1 MTKKIKLKRTLVP
14 IDKLVTMAE
23 MGLGAV
29 RPLNKEKRAWINKL
43 KKDELFDP
51 ILVTPIK
58 DSGYYLL
65 TDGWHRVQA
74 AKALKH
80 KEIEALT
87 IPADIGLSM
96 AKANKIL
103 RDLYAFE
110 LGPILFKPTL
120 SGSNQTFRSNLEGAL
135 SYFVGNNAKYPMDD
149 GFGINS
155 WHKFDSKTSDIFIE
169 DDIAMWMGWVTLTN
183 SIGDIVKVDKS
194 WVYKKMSNGNLKIVL
209 HHSSLPYKY

>member
-1 MTKKIKLKRTLVP
+1 MTKKIKLQRIHVP

-43 KKDELFDP
+43 KKQSEPFDP

-74 AKALKH
+74 AKAMKE
-80 KEIEALT
+80 KEIEALPL
-87 IPADIGLSM
+87 PADIGLNM

-103 RDLYAFE
+103 RDIDREYGFKLKCSDMIGQWAF
-110 LGPILFKPTL
+110 
-120 SGSNQTFRSNLEGAL
+120 
-135 SYFVGNNAKYPMDD
+135 
-149 GFGINS
+149 
-155 WHKFDSKTSDIFIE
+155 
-169 DDIAMWMGWVTLTN
+169 
-183 SIGDIVKVDKS
+183 
-194 WVYKKMSNGNLKIVL
+194 YKD
-209 HHSSLPYKY
+209 

>member
-1 MTKKIKLKRTLVP
+1 MTKKIKLQRIHVP

-43 KKDELFDP
+43 KKQSEPFDP

-74 AKALKH
+74 AKAMKE
-80 KEIEALT
+80 KEIEALPL
-87 IPADIGLSM
+87 PADIGFNM

-103 RDLYAFE
+103 RDIDREYGFKLKCSDMIGQWAF
-110 LGPILFKPTL
+110 
-120 SGSNQTFRSNLEGAL
+120 
-135 SYFVGNNAKYPMDD
+135 
-149 GFGINS
+149 
-155 WHKFDSKTSDIFIE
+155 
-169 DDIAMWMGWVTLTN
+169 
-183 SIGDIVKVDKS
+183 
-194 WVYKKMSNGNLKIVL
+194 YKD
-209 HHSSLPYKY
+209 